1 MIDFE
6 KMNDQELIDYI
17 QKIKSK
23 YTQKIAIPA
32 HHYENSDL
40 VNLAD
45 VVGDSYK
52 LAVDCAKL
60 SAEFVVFCGVRFM
73 AEGSAVLAQAG
84 QKVIHPETTAGC
96 PMADMITEETARQ
109 AYNKISKLANRQIAP
124 VVYMNSYV
132 DMKAFCGEHGG
143 TVCTSSNAK
152 KIVKH
157 YLDLGY
163 SVFFSPDHNLGIN
176 TAREL
181 GITDAEI
188 VRVKRDLTLQG
199 DPTTAKI
206 FLWDGFCHVHVR
218 FTTEDVQAMRKKY
231 PGIKIIVH
239 PECTE
244 DVVKISDISGSTQKI
259 FNQVTNSA
267 PEVKWA
273 IGTEINF
280 VERLAANNP
289 EKTIVPLKES
299 RCYNMA
305 KITLRN
311 LAKSMAEIDLYY
323 RKNVQPSNQVVVDK
337 RYRQN
342 GRKALEKMI
351 EIVES

>member
-1 MIDFE
+1 MINLD
-6 KMNDQELIDYI
+6 KMNDLELIEYI
-17 QKIKSK
+17 REIKAK
-23 YTQKIAIPA
+23 YAGKIAIPA
-32 HHYENSDL
+32 HHYENSNL

-60 SAEFVVFCGVRFM
+60 EAEFVVFCGVRFM
-73 AEGSAVLAQAG
+73 AEGSAVLARAG
-84 QKVIHPETTAGC
+84 QRVIHPESSAGC
-96 PMADMITEETARQ
+96 PMADMISEDSARQ
-109 AYNKISKLANRQIAP
+109 AYDKISQLSPHKIAP

-181 GITDAEI
+181 GISDSEI
-188 VRVKRDLTLQG
+188 VRVKQDLSLQG
-199 DPTTAKI
+199 DPQTAKI

-218 FTTEDVQAMRKKY
+218 FTTDDVQRLRQQY
-231 PGIKIIVH
+231 PGIKVIVH
-239 PECTE
+239 PESTE
-244 DVVKISDISGSTQKI
+244 EVVKISDISGSTQKI
-259 FNQVTNSA
+259 FNEVTNSA
-267 PEVKWA
+267 SDVKWA

-280 VERLAANNP
+280 VERLAADNP
-289 EKTIVPLKES
+289 EKTIVPLKVS
-299 RCYNMA
+299 LCHNMA
-305 KITLRN
+305 KITLQN
-311 LAKSMAEIDLYY
+311 LAAAMASLDQYY
-323 RKNVQPSNQVVVDK
+323 QTQQQPANEVIVEK
-337 RYRQN
+337 KYKQN
-342 GRKALEKMI
+342 AKKALQKMI